1 MNSNISTTY
10 RRFFHLKAITKYGIF
25 TLAFLS
31 MIYCILASC
40 GYKVEWMYVVF
51 FSFAFVLRFIL
62 SRAFGLCWVHRACIM
77 YNYCVSVCIVT
88 SEETLDVIGVGK
100 HCIEG
105 ATREQVA
112 KYLERDVRTLS
123 HWREKY
129 HDFPEPKKDF
139 AQNKTYNWLDVI
151 EWKIRHK
158 DIYQ

>member
-100 HCIEG
+100 HIMIG
-105 ATREQVA
+105 ILAIIGLILAGLV
-112 KYLERDVRTLS
+112 L
-123 HWREKY
+123 
-129 HDFPEPKKDF
+129 
-139 AQNKTYNWLDVI
+139 
-151 EWKIRHK
+151 WKIRIK
-158 DIYQ
+158 KSC